1 MIDQRVVWLLP
12 MAVAL
17 GCAATPEDK
26 TSGRCILSCN
36 NTRVG
41 GAEFAIEPLTPT
53 PLALKCEASFGQGE
67 SSHATPTPFQ
77 VRFRLVETIPPFGTS
92 AAAPAA
98 AGGAAA
104 PAAAGGAAAPAA
116 GAGETTDT
124 PLLSKRPVAGV
135 GFEPDVK
142 GLVAIDKSAPEFHP
156 TPADTNTVSSAKY
169 AGIVTPQAEWC
180 SDTCGVITYEF
191 WPKCVSTGSN
201 VISAGV
207 VVEGLGTTPPV
218 ALTLTNP

>member
-1 MIDQRVVWLLP
+1 MIEQRVLWLLP
-12 MAVAL
+12 LAVVL

-41 GAEFAIEPLTPT
+41 GAEFTVEALTTT
-53 PLALKCEASFGQGE
+53 PLALKCEASFAAGE

-77 VRFRLVETIPPFGTS
+77 VRFRLVETIPPIGTA
-92 AAAPAA
+92 AAAPA

-116 GAGETTDT
+116 GAGATTDT
-124 PLLSKRPVAGV
+124 PLLSKRPVGGV

-142 GLVAIDKSAPEFHP
+142 GLVSIENSAPEFHP
-156 TPADTNTVSSAKY
+156 TPAETTKVSSAKY

-180 SDTCGVITYEF
+180 SDTCGIITYEF
-191 WPKCVSTGSN
+191 WPKCISTGSN

-207 VVEGLGTTPPV
+207 AVEGVGATTPV